1 MAQSLQ
7 YKTLLSDDARDDS
20 TEVNLFFELK
30 KKKIRNRYLH
40 FKQVFLICKSRK
52 LYQIFYI

>member
-20 TEVNLFFELK
+20 AEVNLSFKL
-30 KKKIRNRYLH
+30 KKKIRDRYLH
-40 FKQVFLICKSRK
+40 FKQLFLICKSRK